1 MENIYSVS
9 EINRFIRNILDDQP
23 ELNNVQVAGELSNF
37 KRYPSG
43 HCYFTLKDKDSL
55 LKGVMFRSKA
65 LGLGF
70 EPRNGDK
77 VIAIGR
83 IQVYERDGVYQLY
96 ADMLLQQGAGNLM
109 LAYEQLKAK
118 LESEGLFAEERKMA
132 LPVNPKT
139 VGIVTSSAGAAVR
152 DIITVARRR
161 NPGVK
166 LLLYPVKVQGVG
178 AAAEVASAIDFF
190 NRKKLAEVIIVGRG
204 GGSIED
210 LWAFNEERTVRAVA
224 DSKIPVISA
233 VGHET
238 DFTLCDFAADK
249 RAATPSQAA
258 ELAVADTEVYRER
271 VDFLSKRCHTLFQHN
286 LSMLEQRWE
295 RFSYSWALQDPER
308 LYADRYQRLD
318 KAWMSM
324 VRSIEGRIRQRDHE
338 FALQSL
344 KNRIQLLIQQREHA
358 LALQAAGLNSLSPLG
373 VLARGYSVTET
384 ANSRLVSSVEQL
396 HWGDD
401 IRTTV
406 SDGIIVSVVQSV
418 ERRDTDGSKKDT

>member
-1 MENIYSVS
+1 MDNIYSVS
-9 EINRFIRNILDDQP
+9 EINRFIRDVLNNQP
-23 ELNNVQVAGELSNF
+23 ELNNIQVAGELSNF

-55 LKGVMFRSKA
+55 LKGVMFRGKA
-65 LGLGF
+65 LSLGF

-77 VIAIGR
+77 VIVIGK
-83 IQVYERDGVYQLY
+83 IQVYERDGIYQLY
-96 ADMLLQQGAGNLM
+96 ADMMLQQGAGNLM

-118 LESEGLFAEERKMA
+118 LEAEGLFAEGNKQA

-152 DIITVARRR
+152 DIITVSRRR
-161 NPGVK
+161 SPGVK
-166 LLLYPVKVQGVG
+166 LLLYPVKVQGIG
-178 AAAEVASAIDFF
+178 AAAEIAAAIDFF
-190 NRKKLAEVIIVGRG
+190 NRKKIADVLIVGRG

-224 DSKIPVISA
+224 ASKIPVISA

-258 ELAVADTEVYRER
+258 ELAVADTEAYRER
-271 VDFLSKRCHTLFQHN
+271 IAFLSERCKTLFQHQ
-286 LSMLEQRWE
+286 LDLLEQKWE
-295 RFSYSWALQDPER
+295 RYSYSWALQDPER
-308 LYADRYQRLD
+308 LYADKYQRLD
-318 KAWMSM
+318 MAWMSM
-324 VRSIEGRIRQRDHE
+324 VRSMEKRTRQRDHE

-344 KNRIQLLIQQREHA
+344 KNRIQLLIQQQEHS
-358 LALQAAGLNSLSPLG
+358 LALQAAGLNSLSPLA

-384 ANSRLVSSVEQL
+384 AGDKLVSSVEQVN
-396 HWGDD
+396 WGDE
-401 IRTTV
+401 IHTTV
-406 SDGIIVSVVQSV
+406 SDGEIVSVVQSV
-418 ERRDTDGSKKDT
+418 ERRNTDGSKKDT

>member
-1 MENIYSVS
+1 MDNIYSVS
-9 EINRFIRNILDDQP
+9 EINRFIRDVLNNQP
-23 ELNNVQVAGELSNF
+23 ELNNIQVAGELSNF

-55 LKGVMFRSKA
+55 LKGVMFRGKA
-65 LGLGF
+65 ISLGF
-70 EPRNGDK
+70 EPHNGDK
-77 VIAIGR
+77 VIVIGK

-96 ADMLLQQGAGNLM
+96 ADMMLQQGAGNLM

-118 LESEGLFAEERKMA
+118 LEAEGLFAEENKQA

-152 DIITVARRR
+152 DIITVSRRR
-161 NPGVK
+161 SPGVK
-166 LLLYPVKVQGVG
+166 LLLYPVKVQGTG
-178 AAAEVASAIDFF
+178 AAAEIAAAIEFF
-190 NRKKLAEVIIVGRG
+190 NRKKIADVLIVGRG

-224 DSKIPVISA
+224 ASKIPVISA

-258 ELAVADTEVYRER
+258 ELAVADTEAYRER
-271 VDFLSKRCHTLFQHN
+271 IAFLSERCRTLFQHQ
-286 LSMLEQRWE
+286 LDLLEQKWE
-295 RFSYSWALQDPER
+295 RYSYSWALQDPER
-308 LYADRYQRLD
+308 LYADKYQRLD
-318 KAWMSM
+318 MAWMSM
-324 VRSIEGRIRQRDHE
+324 VRSMEKRTRQRDHE

-344 KNRIQLLIQQREHA
+344 KNRIQLLIQQQEHS
-358 LALQAAGLNSLSPLG
+358 LALQAAGLNSLSPLA

-384 ANSRLVSSVEQL
+384 AGDKLVSSVEQVN
-396 HWGDD
+396 WGDE
-401 IRTTV
+401 IHTTV
-406 SDGIIVSVVQSV
+406 SDGEIVSVVQSV
-418 ERRDTDGSKKDT
+418 ERRNTDGSKKDT